1 MRYGISC
8 GKWSYHER
16 KIEGNDMK
24 LSIVVPVHN
33 MAAGNKL
40 RFCLDSLVN
49 QTISD
54 YEIIAV
60 DDASTD
66 ESFAILQEYEA
77 KYPWKFKALQSYE
90 NKRQG
95 GARNMG
101 MDIARGA
108 WLGFVDSDDWVSPDM
123 YEKLVRKAEETGAD
137 VVGCDYSMTEKQSM
151 EIGKVSVNNTKEQTG
166 VLTEQKYKLLVMN
179 PGSMV
184 IKIYQKSVI
193 DENHLR
199 FPEKTFYEDNCASP
213 IWLLHFTHFEK
224 VEEPLYYYY
233 QHDASTVH
241 EISIEKCEARLAMGK
256 KLIAEARKCGFFKLY
271 RREFEFA
278 FTKLYYMN
286 TLYTYMLGM
295 KRPGIKFLKKMAD
308 GIREEFPDFQENPY
322 YQKEYDEEQKK
333 MAALHMKSQVM
344 FLIYFKLL
352 YGYRKLRNK
361 R

>member
-1 MRYGISC
+1 
-8 GKWSYHER
+8 
-16 KIEGNDMK
+16 MK

-66 ESFAILQEYEA
+66 ESMDILKEYES
-77 KYPWKFKALQSYE
+77 KFPWKFKVLQSYE
-90 NKRQG
+90 NKKQG

-101 MDIARGA
+101 IDAATGT
-108 WLGFVDSDDWVSPDM
+108 WLGFVDADDWVAPDM
-123 YEKLVRKAEETGAD
+123 YEKLVHKAEETGAD
-137 VVGCDYSMTEKQSM
+137 VAGCDYNMTQEQSM
-151 EIGKVSVNNTKEQTG
+151 RIGKVVPNNTMEQTG
-166 VLTEQKYKLLVMN
+166 IMNIEKGKLFVMN

-184 IKIYQKSVI
+184 IKIYLKSVV

-213 IWLLHFTHFEK
+213 IWMLHFTHFEK

-233 QHDASTVH
+233 QHETSTVH
-241 EISIEKCEARLAMGK
+241 EISVEKCEARLLMGK
-256 KLIAEARKCGFFKLY
+256 KLIEEARKYGFYKMY
-271 RREFEFA
+271 RKEFEFA
-278 FTKLYYMN
+278 FIKLYYMN

-295 KRPGIKFLKKMAD
+295 KHPKLKFLKKIAA
-308 GIREEFPDFQENPY
+308 GITQEFPDFQENPY
-322 YQKEYDEEQKK
+322 YLETYDEEQKR
-333 MAALHMKSQVM
+333 MAALHMKSPLI
-344 FLIYFKLL
+344 FLFYFKLL
-352 YGYRKLRNK
+352 YTYRKLAGK
-361 R
+361 IK

>member
-1 MRYGISC
+1 
-8 GKWSYHER
+8 
-16 KIEGNDMK
+16 MK

-33 MAAGNKL
+33 MVAGNKL

-66 ESFAILQEYEA
+66 ESFEVLKEYES

-90 NKRQG
+90 NRKQG

-101 MDIARGA
+101 MEVASGTWI
-108 WLGFVDSDDWVSPDM
+108 GFVDSDDWVAPDM

-137 VVGCDYSMTEKQSM
+137 VVGCDYHMTTEQSM
-151 EIGKVSVNNTKEQTG
+151 KIGKIMPNNTREQTG
-166 VLTEQKYKLLVMN
+166 IMNIEKGKLWVMN

-184 IKIYQKSVI
+184 IKIYLKSVI

-213 IWLLHFTHFEK
+213 IWMLHFTHFEK

-233 QHDASTVH
+233 QHDESTVH
-241 EISIEKCEARLAMGK
+241 AINMEKCEARLLMGK
-256 KLIAEARKCGFFKLY
+256 KLIEEARKYGFYKMY
-271 RREFEFA
+271 RKEFEFA

-286 TLYTYMLGM
+286 TLYTYMLG
-295 KRPGIKFLKKMAD
+295 IKYPKLAFLKLIAKGM
-308 GIREEFPDFQENPY
+308 IEEFPDFQDNPY
-322 YQKEYDEEQKK
+322 YLQEYDEEQKK
-333 MAALHMKSQVM
+333 MAALHIKSPLT
-344 FLIYFKLL
+344 FLFYFKLL
-352 YGYRKLRNK
+352 YVYRKFAGKLK
-361 R
+361 EKG